1 MLLLLLLLD
10 FYISKAEKNPHKKH
24 NNIRTEIPSLPTFD
38 PRSKYAYKNSKM
50 FICHGM
56 LTVFT
61 DIPKRHNIET
71 TEEIRL
77 RIETRVL
84 FKNEPNTI
92 KKQIAA

>member
-1 MLLLLLLLD
+1 MRNKTFLSL
-10 FYISKAEKNPHKKH
+10 KQKNDPHKKH
-24 NNIRTEIPSLPTFD
+24 NNIRIEIPSLPTFN
-38 PRSKYAYKNSKM
+38 PHSKYAYKNSKM

-61 DIPKRHNIET
+61 DIPKRHNIEI

-84 FKNEPNTI
+84 FRMNQTQSRNK
-92 KKQIAA
+92 